1 MTLEPTD
8 LSQAEV
14 AYLRLRGLVRDGTYD
29 PGDVLSE
36 NALAAE
42 LGMSRTPVREAVS
55 RLAHEGLLVRLP
67 KRGVLIKT
75 LSVEDVRDLYAVRG
89 ALESMCA
96 RTAAVSMTEQE
107 MSRLRGQLDE
117 ARALVDGGISWR
129 EYRDVDRAFH
139 ATIWAAGHNR
149 RALDLLEA
157 SHDAAILD
165 PWFHKIADLPGQSSR
180 SVREHTA
187 IVAAIEAHDP
197 EAADVAA
204 REHAQSYERALAEHL
219 FGDADRSER

>member
-1 MTLEPTD
+1 MTPEATD
-8 LSQAEV
+8 QSQAEV
-14 AYLRLRGLVRDGTYD
+14 AYLRLRGLVQDGTYD

-75 LSVEDVRDLYAVRG
+75 LSVEDIRDLYAVRD

-96 RTAAVSMTEQE
+96 RTAAVSMTEE
-107 MSRLRGQLDE
+107 EVSRLRSQLDE
-117 ARALVDGGISWR
+117 ARRLVDGGISWR
-129 EYRDVDRAFH
+129 EYRKVDRRFH
-139 ATIWAAGHNR
+139 ATIWAAGRNR

-165 PWFHKIADLPGQSSR
+165 PWFHKIADLPGQSGR
-180 SVREHTA
+180 SVREHAA
-187 IVAAIEAHDP
+187 IVEAIEAHDP
-197 EAADVAA
+197 EAAAA
-204 REHAQSYERALAEHL
+204 AVREHAQSYERALAARL
-219 FGDADRSER
+219 FGGADRPGR